1 MTTDATSMPAARR
14 DAAAAAGVLAVTA
27 SAVAFSTAGFFTRL
41 IGVDVWTML
50 FWRGVF
56 GGVLI
61 LAWIVAHA
69 PGRTGAA
76 FLAIGRAGL
85 LVAGCSTVATICF
98 IAALRASTVA
108 DVTIL
113 FATAPFLAAA
123 IAWTAFR
130 EPPHRVTLAASVL
143 ALAGVAIM
151 FGAVPSG
158 RHAFGNALALV
169 MTMLMA
175 VAMVTIRRHRQVSML
190 PAMCLSAFAC
200 AAAVWPLARPAG
212 VTGAELALLAL
223 FGTTQFGLGMLL
235 LTIGSR
241 YISATRASL
250 LCNLEL
256 PLAPLWVWLG
266 FGEAPAAAAWTGG
279 AVVCAAILLDL
290 AAARRA
296 GVRNPRA

>member
-1 MTTDATSMPAARR
+1 MTSNATATSMQAAPW
-14 DAAAAAGVLAVTA
+14 DNATAVGVLTVAA
-27 SAVAFSTAGFFTRL
+27 SALALSTAGFFARL
-41 IGVDVWTML
+41 IEVDVWTML

-56 GGVLI
+56 GGLLI
-61 LAWIVAHA
+61 LAYIAA
-69 PGRTGAA
+69 QARGRTRAA
-76 FLAIGRAGL
+76 FAAIGRAGL
-85 LVAGCSTVATICF
+85 LIAGCSAAATICF

-113 FATAPFLAAA
+113 FTTAPFFAAA
-123 IAWTAFR
+123 IAWICFR
-130 EPPHRVTLAASVL
+130 EAPHRMTLAASVL

-151 FGAVPSG
+151 FGTVPSG
-158 RHAFGNALALV
+158 RHAFGNALAV
-169 MTMLMA
+169 TMTLLMA
-175 VAMVTIRRHRQVSML
+175 VVMVTIRRHRHVSML
-190 PAMCLSAFAC
+190 PAMCLSAFVC

-212 VTGAELALLAL
+212 VTGTEFALLAL

-256 PLAPLWVWLG
+256 PFAPLWVWLA
-266 FGEAPAAAAWTGG
+266 FGEAPAAAAWAGG

-290 AAARRA
+290 AAARRP
-296 GVRNPRA
+296 GG